1 MDFKLSFNV
10 NNAIYLKN
18 PEGTELGK
26 RIIKESIDL
35 INELG
40 FENFTFRKL
49 ASEVG
54 TTEATIYRYFENK
67 HRLLLYITSWYW
79 FYIDFLL
86 DYTLQ
91 NIGKPAQKLKE
102 IIRLLTHELPES
114 TSGIDY
120 NKKYLNSIV
129 IAESSKVYLTKEV
142 AEINEYE
149 VFKPYKDLCAKIAAV
164 IGDCN
169 KKYPFAKSLS
179 TTIIE
184 TAHQQQFFSAYLPRL
199 TDATVKNRKDF
210 TNNFLE
216 DLVFKVIA

>member
-1 MDFKLSFNV
+1 MEFKLSFNV
-10 NNAIYLKN
+10 NDAIYLKN

-26 RIIKESIDL
+26 RIMKESIDL
-35 INELG
+35 INEIG
-40 FENFTFRKL
+40 FEDFNFRKL
-49 ASEVG
+49 ALEVG

-67 HRLLLYITSWYW
+67 HRMLLYIISWYW

-86 DYTLQ
+86 DYNLK
-91 NIGKPAQKLKE
+91 NIASPAQKLRE

-120 NKKYLNSIV
+120 NKKYLNNIV

-142 AEINEYE
+142 AEINEHE
-149 VFKPYKDLCAKIAAV
+149 VFKPYKDLCARIASV
-164 IGDCN
+164 INDCN
-169 KKYPFAKSLS
+169 KKYAYAKSLS

-199 TDATVKNRKDF
+199 TDATEKNRKDF
-210 TNNFLE
+210 TNNFLD
-216 DLVFKVIA
+216 DLVFKVIS